1 MKSKLLFPLALCAA
15 AALLSSGC
23 ATQPTH
29 NGKITNVLGGLVTI
43 ETGDFNEPSSTSA
56 GIDGKVFSSATP
68 TGTSVSTFWGLT
80 KYTNY

>member
-1 MKSKLLFPLALCAA
+1 MKSKLLFPLALCAI
-15 AALLSSGC
+15 AALLSAGC

-43 ETGDFNEPSSTSA
+43 ETGDFGDPEPYA
-56 GIDGKVFSSATP
+56 IGIDGKAFSSATP
-68 TGTSVSTFWGLT
+68 SGTSVSTFWGLT

>member
-1 MKSKLLFPLALCAA
+1 MKSKLLFPLALCAI

-43 ETGDFNEPSSTSA
+43 ETGDYSDPPPA
-56 GIDGKVFSSATP
+56 AMVIDGKTFSSATP